1 VWRRMQALY
10 AANATG
16 LAPPVF
22 HGNWRQA
29 AAARLRWFDTAG
41 GPNGARTDAWCG
53 ARSRRTVSACV
64 HQCAFGHSCQQNGSV
79 GSVYPCVTEGPS

>member
-1 VWRRMQALY
+1 MQALY

-41 GPNGARTDAWCG
+41 GPNGARPDAWCVPTT
-53 ARSRRTVSACV
+53 ARQLPLAYTSVHLDTAAGRTVQMAVRTLVSLK
-64 HQCAFGHSCQQNGSV
+64 GH
-79 GSVYPCVTEGPS
+79 PDAL